1 MTLRKIGDAYT
12 NNLELRDKVKDA
24 LEKGGLIV
32 AIQSETGLVIM
43 DELDQ
48 EDAELDS

>member
-1 MTLRKIGDAYT
+1 MTLRKIGDAYSST
-12 NNLELRDKVKDA
+12 PELRDKIKDA

-48 EDAELDS
+48 EDTELE